1 MATQRTKLR
10 VVVFICL
17 GVLLFALG
25 CILPNR
31 TVYPNGLAPVRS
43 LTLTMDRSQREE
55 LFEQLQRFSDKQT
68 SKFVLTEYEQI
79 DHFKI
84 EIWGDD
90 ILITASDVPP
100 DPSLVYIFFYGKNL
114 GASVDEETVDELLND
129 LKSYINEIPN
139 VMITEEN

>member
-1 MATQRTKLR
+1 MPAEQARWRIIGL
-10 VVVFICL
+10 VCL
-17 GVLLFALG
+17 GVLLFVVG
-25 CILPNR
+25 YILPNR
-31 TVYPNGLAPVRS
+31 TAYPNSLAPVRS

-55 LFEQLQRFSDKQT
+55 LFEQSQRFSDKHT

-90 ILITASDVPP
+90 ILITASDVRP
-100 DPSLVYIFFYGKNL
+100 DPSLVYIFFYEKNL
-114 GASVDEETVDELLND
+114 GASVDEETADELLND

-139 VMITEEN
+139 MTITEEK